1 MLFESKNMTLT
12 EKVEAE
18 QQTLRK
24 ERVTESLCIPL
35 IEKAWDLGI
44 VVAGTYLGVQGH
56 NPYMGAV
63 AGVFA
68 GPLSRGALEATIA
81 NSNDKEGVEETI
93 PEEDPEPLSV
103 RIRRRV
109 WDLGLT
115 LVGTYVGAKYQS
127 PCLGAA
133 LGFATGAVSRYMGN
147 HVQVAID
154 QWIDGYPEDTLDD

>member
-1 MLFESKNMTLT
+1 MTLT
-12 EKVEAE
+12 EKVDAE
-18 QQTLRK
+18 QQTLTK
-24 ERVTESLCIPL
+24 ERVTESLGIPL

-44 VVAGTYLGVQGH
+44 VVAGAYLGVQGH

-81 NSNDKEGVEETI
+81 NSKDKESVEETI
-93 PEEDPEPLSV
+93 PEDPEPLSV

-115 LVGTYVGAKYQS
+115 LVGTYVGMKYQS

-133 LGFATGAVSRYMGN
+133 LGFATGAGSRYIGN
-147 HVQVAID
+147 HVRVAID
-154 QWIDGYPEDTLDD
+154 QWIDGYPDDAADE

>member
-56 NPYMGAV
+56 NPYMGA
-63 AGVFA
+63 
-68 GPLSRGALEATIA
+68 LEATIS
-81 NSNDKEGVEETI
+81 NSNYKEGVEETI